1 MISGEFIILGSTKL
15 KENALVLHTI
25 SPEWGRRSFI
35 VNVSR
40 KTSGALYQ
48 ILSIIDAEVI
58 PNPRSE
64 LYRLRSV
71 GTAYPL
77 TSLRTD
83 MRKSAITMFL
93 GEVLYRT
100 LTEGMVD
107 GGLFDW
113 CKTSILT
120 LEELRGDFSNFH
132 LWFLKELISRL
143 GFRADRDTLMP
154 FASESL
160 EALCRII
167 SSDFASCMMIPLN
180 GAVRSELAST
190 LIRYLSFHCNR
201 QMEICSLS
209 VLQALEVW
217 LAARLRGKCRFPR
230 KAQRPQAEL
239 LLSAEVSAF
248 EGSGAHYGR
257 L

>member
-15 KENALVLHTI
+15 RENALVLHTI

-120 LEELRGDFSNFH
+120 LEELRVDFSNFH

-160 EALCRII
+160 EALCRIV

-180 GAVRSELAST
+180 GAVRSELASA
-190 LIRYLSFHCNR
+190 LIRYLSFHCDR
-201 QMEICSLS
+201 QIEIRSLN
-209 VLQALEVW
+209 VLQALEV
-217 LAARLRGKCRFPR
+217 
-230 KAQRPQAEL
+230 
-239 LLSAEVSAF
+239 
-248 EGSGAHYGR
+248 
-257 L
+257 

>member
-1 MISGEFIILGSTKL
+1 MSCGEFIILGSTKL

-25 SPEWGRRSFI
+25 SAEWGRRGFV

-48 ILSIIDAEVI
+48 ILSIIDGEVV

-64 LYRLRSV
+64 LYRLRGV

-107 GGLFDW
+107 SALFEW
-113 CKTSILT
+113 CKACVLT

-132 LWFLKELISRL
+132 LFTS
-143 GFRADRDTLMP
+143 
-154 FASESL
+154 
-160 EALCRII
+160 
-167 SSDFASCMMIPLN
+167 N
-180 GAVRSELAST
+180 
-190 LIRYLSFHCNR
+190 
-201 QMEICSLS
+201 CSLS
-209 VLQALEVW
+209 LRGRQSRPRNPYFPILPVPPADRPRWSARTGYLQAETQIL
-217 LAARLRGKCRFPR
+217 P
-230 KAQRPQAEL
+230 
-239 LLSAEVSAF
+239 
-248 EGSGAHYGR
+248 
-257 L
+257 

>member
-1 MISGEFIILGSTKL
+1 MSCDEFIILGSTKL

-25 SPEWGRRSFI
+25 SAEWGRRGCV

-40 KTSGALYQ
+40 KTSGALSQ
-48 ILSIIDAEVI
+48 ILSSIDGEVV

-64 LYRLRSV
+64 LYRLRGV

-107 GGLFDW
+107 SALFEW
-113 CKTSILT
+113 CKACVLT

-132 LWFLKELISRL
+132 LWFLKELASQL
-143 GFRADRDTLMP
+143 GFKADRDTLTP
-154 FASESL
+154 FASERL
-160 EALCRII
+160 DVLCGIAG
-167 SSDFASCMMIPLN
+167 SDFASCMMIPLN
-180 GAVRSELAST
+180 GAVRSELASI
-190 LIRYLSFHCNR
+190 LIRYLSFHCDR
-201 QMEICSLS
+201 QIDIRSLS
-209 VLQALEVW
+209 VLQALE
-217 LAARLRGKCRFPR
+217 G
-230 KAQRPQAEL
+230 
-239 LLSAEVSAF
+239 
-248 EGSGAHYGR
+248 
-257 L
+257 

>member
-1 MISGEFIILGSTKL
+1 MSCGEFIILGSTKL

-25 SPEWGRRSFI
+25 SAEWGRRGFV

-48 ILSIIDAEVI
+48 ILSIIDGEVV

-64 LYRLRSV
+64 LYRLRGV

-107 GGLFDW
+107 SALFEW
-113 CKTSILT
+113 CKVS
-120 LEELRGDFSNFH
+120 EA
-132 LWFLKELISRL
+132 ISRL
-143 GFRADRDTLMP
+143 EGINCKGRGTSCPDQLAK
-154 FASESL
+154 
-160 EALCRII
+160 ALK
-167 SSDFASCMMIPLN
+167 L
-180 GAVRSELAST
+180 
-190 LIRYLSFHCNR
+190 LI
-201 QMEICSLS
+201 
-209 VLQALEVW
+209 
-217 LAARLRGKCRFPR
+217 
-230 KAQRPQAEL
+230 
-239 LLSAEVSAF
+239 
-248 EGSGAHYGR
+248 
-257 L
+257 

>member
-1 MISGEFIILGSTKL
+1 MSCDEFIILGSTKL

-25 SPEWGRRSFI
+25 SAEWGRRGFV

-48 ILSIIDAEVI
+48 ILSIIDGEVV
-58 PNPRSE
+58 PNPRSK
-64 LYRLRSV
+64 LYRLRGV

-107 GGLFDW
+107 SALFEW
-113 CKTSILT
+113 CKACVLT

-132 LWFLKELISRL
+132 LWFLKELASQL
-143 GFRADRDTLMP
+143 GFKADRDTLTP
-154 FASESL
+154 CGIAG
-160 EALCRII
+160 
-167 SSDFASCMMIPLN
+167 SDFASCMMIPLN
-180 GAVRSELAST
+180 GAVRSELASI
-190 LIRYLSFHCNR
+190 LIRYLSFHCDR
-201 QMEICSLS
+201 QIDIRSLS
-209 VLQALEVW
+209 VLQALE
-217 LAARLRGKCRFPR
+217 G
-230 KAQRPQAEL
+230 
-239 LLSAEVSAF
+239 
-248 EGSGAHYGR
+248 
-257 L
+257 